1 MHTRKYPVAVAA
13 LGLGLL
19 LLLGGCGGQGSTGAS
34 GPGSSQAL
42 KVLSPKVVLAPQRNN
57 NVVADFTPEKDGT
70 FVVTME
76 SLTQGMRAIAQTLS
90 AQKGKTQRLVIKVEA
105 GSAPEGTKQTA
116 KLVVK
121 DASGS
126 TVASSDVEV
135 EVAPALVWVVDLK
148 RNNYSTACG
157 DYPYITPNAV
167 VPYKDVVYTVGTL
180 SQGAIYNQPCPQD
193 GAQQAFAIQLQK
205 LGGSPNFGRQWG
217 STDPT
222 GTFAID
228 AVVDAGGTLYIAGG
242 TNSNMYGNGSFSGEV
257 IRITANNTRTSL
269 ASFPGKLATRIAQ
282 NSDENAFYLALWAY
296 DPDTYDNILSVAKVD
311 LSGRTLWETEIAR
324 SSAQMGGGF
333 VMPTALFEVDGTLVL
348 TYATMAYGSG
358 YGAKN
363 YAVKLDPA
371 DGAVKGSFSLS
382 DTGLLAASPGP
393 DGFYVAG
400 YVRES
405 LANPLQGEQDPYVAY
420 FRLDGTRVWHKQ
432 DGVDEGSNYPNL
444 QEVALPATDP
454 WGYLYV
460 IGLRGGQPFQAKYTP
475 QGEELYT
482 SPLPQNV
489 SFGLGETTLALGR
502 VAAWDPEGVYL
513 ISPKDGMVYRMAP

>member
-76 SLTQGMRAIAQTLS
+76 SLTQGMRAVAQTLS

-105 GSAPEGTKQTA
+105 GSASEETKQTA

-121 DASGS
+121 DANGS

-135 EVAPALVWVVDLK
+135 EVVPALVWVVDLK
-148 RNNYSTACG
+148 RDAYSTACG

-180 SQGAIYNQPCPQD
+180 SQSAIYNQPCPQD

-242 TNSNMYGNGSFSGEV
+242 TYGNGSFSGEV

-282 NSDENAFYLALWAY
+282 NSDGNAFYVALWAY

-311 LSGRTLWETEIAR
+311 LSGRTLWEKEVTR
-324 SSAQMGGGF
+324 SSAQIGGGY
-333 VMPTALFEVDGTLVL
+333 VMPTALFEVNGTLVL
-348 TYATMAYGSG
+348 TYANTAYGSG
-358 YGAKN
+358 YSGEN
-363 YAVKLDPA
+363 HAVQLDPA
-371 DGAVKGSFSLS
+371 SGAVKDSFPLS
-382 DTGLLAASPGP
+382 STGLLMASPGP

-405 LANPLQGEQDPYVAY
+405 LASTLQGEQDPYIAY
-420 FRLDGTRVWHKQ
+420 FRMDGTRVWHKQ
-432 DGVDEGSNYPNL
+432 AGTAESSNYPNL

-454 WGYLYV
+454 WGYMYV
-460 IGLRGGQPFQAKYTP
+460 IGLRGGQPFQAKYTSE
-475 QGEELYT
+475 GEELYF
-482 SPLPQNV
+482 SPLPQNI
-489 SFGLGETTLALGR
+489 SFSLGRRETTWRLGK
-502 VAAWDPEGVYL
+502 VAVWDPEGVYL
-513 ISPKDGMVYRMAP
+513 ISPKDGMIYRMAP